1 MMLIKRLNFKKKR
14 RERIFLINH
23 RRIVNMAFGQTMYIG
38 ILYVSVHMFNFR
50 LYGSVACVV

>member
-1 MMLIKRLNFKKKR
+1 MNDVDKKKKKR
-14 RERIFLINH
+14 ENIFN
-23 RRIVNMAFGQTMYIG
+23 VNMAFGQTMYIG